1 MTTAPSPN
9 PRRHPFLTLAS
20 ALFLALAVAPVIAP
34 VAAGEP
40 ATPATAPKTR
50 NVVILV
56 IDGPRLT
63 ETWSDPARALIP
75 HMAKELAP
83 QGVLYTD
90 FRNDGMT
97 TTEPGHTAMVTG
109 VYEVK
114 DNRGKELPKNES
126 IFQRFRASWDLPPS
140 AAWVIA
146 SKDKLWTL
154 SDTSQAQWTGRWR
167 PSIDCGKDGLGGKGG
182 SAKRAGYR
190 SDSETFARVR
200 EILAKDHPRLVLV
213 NLLGPD
219 STGHQNDWDGYRKA
233 IAACDGFATDLWNLL
248 QADPVYRDATALL
261 ITNDHGRHLDGV
273 ANGFVDHG
281 CDCEGCRSIS
291 CLALGPDF
299 KRGVPGGRRRGLV
312 DLSATTAAILGFSL
326 PAGKGEIMTELFP
339 GDRLPAYAVAPATD
353 PAKAEPPPTVGPEV
367 MYAP

>member
-1 MTTAPSPN
+1 MTPAPSKH
-9 PRRHPFLTLAS
+9 RLLSGCAAFLLTLFAGS
-20 ALFLALAVAPVIAP
+20 AG
-34 VAAGEP
+34 AGEP
-40 ATPATAPKTR
+40 AAPVAAPKTR

-56 IDGPRLT
+56 IDGPRLS
-63 ETWSDPARALIP
+63 ETWADPARALIP
-75 HMAKELAP
+75 RMATELAP

-97 TTEPGHTAMVTG
+97 ATEPGHTAMVTG

-114 DNRGKELPKNES
+114 DNRGKELPKNEN
-126 IFQRFRASWDLPPS
+126 IFQRFRAAWDLPAS
-140 AAWVIA
+140 AAWVIT

-154 SDTSQAQWTGRWR
+154 SDTSQAQWAGRWR
-167 PSIDCGKDGLGGKGG
+167 PNTDCGKDGLGGPG
-182 SAKRAGYR
+182 KRVGYR
-190 SDSETFARVR
+190 SDAETFANLKAVLTRDR
-200 EILAKDHPRLVLV
+200 PRLVLV

-233 IAACDGFATDLWNLL
+233 IRACDGMAAELWNLL
-248 QADPVYRDATALL
+248 QADPAYRDSTALL

-299 KRGVPGGRRRGLV
+299 KRGAAGGRRRGLI
-312 DLSATTAAILGFSL
+312 DLAATTAAILGFPL
-326 PAGKGEIMTELFP
+326 PAGKGEVMTELFP
-339 GDRLPAYAVAPATD
+339 GERLPAYAVAPAAE
-353 PAKAEPPPTVGPEV
+353 PAKAEPTAPA
-367 MYAP
+367 YAP